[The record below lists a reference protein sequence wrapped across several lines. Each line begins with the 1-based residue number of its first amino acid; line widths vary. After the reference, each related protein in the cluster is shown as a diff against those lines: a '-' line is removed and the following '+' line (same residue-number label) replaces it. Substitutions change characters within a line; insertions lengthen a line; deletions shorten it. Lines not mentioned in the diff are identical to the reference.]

1 MKRQAI
7 ALPALLVFLFLLSYY
22 VYARAP
28 LRVAVVPE
36 ASPHAAA
43 AAQAR
48 AAGWSPRFSTRYD
61 QQCGHWL
68 SALAALPLTTDKAPA
83 AYACVNPAMC
93 QGLGDRLSGMQGVFN
108 IALQTKRPFRADWAG
123 LSDFFAPSGLL
134 PSPMLNWTLPLPSTD
149 ECVSSHA
156 AGLFR
161 SSCADAFTF
170 EAQCASSV
178 VFKGLNRACLTD
190 DTCAALQRTAPEL
203 NGISL
208 HGCTLRAMMEPTHK
222 FTHEHLVPLVQ
233 GRQTTMMTIAK
244 AQAVLAR
251 YHVISI
257 HMRMGDATSFGVLDA
272 SGRPVAS
279 VFARPKSLE
288 YAQATRAFRCAAT
301 LQAHL
306 ETRPVPTTAKPLT
319 QQDVA
324 TQTSLADDAF
334 TVRGRPVRWFLAT
347 DSSELKELALSLYGD
362 KLLMLGTPPKHI
374 AHVSGSAAA
383 TALANTLAEWYLLGL
398 GDELVLNRFAHGSK
412 ILWRGRVSSFPKT
425 TWAYQLKHVFYDA
438 GTCRALTMP
447 LDGTWTDAPPA
458 CQRGFD
464 AAKRARGQSQPHL
477 DGLPKPFPRAWR
489 SADKTFVNDD
499 A

>member
-1 MKRQAI
+1 MKQRDG
-7 ALPALLVFLFLLSYY
+7 ALLVFLLLLGYY

-28 LRVAVVPE
+28 LRMPVAVTLKP
-36 ASPHAAA
+36 P
-43 AAQAR
+43 QR
-48 AAGWSPRFSTRYD
+48 AETWSPRFAARYQ

-68 SALAALPLTTDKAPA
+68 MALAALPRATDKAPA

-108 IALQTKRPFRADWAG
+108 IALQTQRPFRADWSG
-123 LSDFFAPSGLL
+123 LSDLFAPSGLL
-134 PSPMLNWTLPLPSTD
+134 PSPVLNWSLPLLSAE

-161 SSCADAFTF
+161 SSCADAFAL
-170 EAQCASSV
+170 EAQCAATSV
-178 VFKGLNRACLTD
+178 VFQGLNRACLTD
-190 DTCAALQRTAPEL
+190 DTCAALQRAAPEL

-222 FTHEHLVPLVQ
+222 FMHEHQVPLVQ
-233 GRQTTMMTIAK
+233 SRQTTMMTVAE

-272 SGRPVAS
+272 AGRPVPS

-288 YAQATRAFRCAAT
+288 YAQVTRAFRCAAT

-306 ETRPVPTTAKPLT
+306 EARPVPAAAKPLA

-324 TQTSLADDAF
+324 AQTCEADDAF

-347 DSSELKELALSLYGD
+347 DSSELRGLALSLYGD

-447 LDGTWTDAPPA
+447 LDGTWTDAPPT

-477 DGLPKPFPRAWR
+477 EGLSKPFPRAWR
-489 SADKTFVNDD
+489 SADKQFVNDD